1 VTGLRV
7 IPGQSIELSVDL
19 SHSLYR
25 DANGFVLNPVLHL
38 TKVTCDD

>member
-1 VTGLRV
+1 
-7 IPGQSIELSVDL
+7 VDL

-25 DANGFVLNPVLHL
+25 DADGYFLHPVIHL